1 MIKTISWQ
9 TLYYRLLIVLF
20 FIIVFAVALY
30 FPKISDLFF
39 AQQNIIHVYTFNDMI
54 TEDAVAEFKKKTG
67 ITAKLKYFD
76 ANDELL
82 AQFKINKGEGYDLII
97 ASDFAIDTLIKD
109 QCLQKIDTSRLQNF
123 KYIDKRF
130 LDHLFDRGNQ
140 YSVPLVWSTYG
151 ILYKKELFDPVLRK
165 RKMEMN
171 WDFVFKDPKTFVPG
185 LDYKICMIN
194 TPRDVVFLTAI
205 GVCGRIHPITEDD
218 VQNIKSALT
227 LQKNWVEVYMFGGV
241 QYYLLGDVVPMAV
254 CDSAAAM
261 NMYNVSDAFRYVIP
275 PKGSIL
281 GIENLSIPVLSEK
294 SEMAHQFIDFLI
306 SKEICLY
313 NSLEYGYNPAN
324 KESYEGID
332 KKFTSDVSFFPDDE
346 TFKRLSPNLISDE
359 ISQEQLEDIWN
370 SVRLT

>member
-1 MIKTISWQ
+1 MRRQ
-9 TLYYRLLIVLF
+9 GQLEPAR
-20 FIIVFAVALY
+20 
-30 FPKISDLFF
+30 DLHSGSF
-39 AQQNIIHVYTFNDMI
+39 Q
-54 TEDAVAEFKKKTG
+54 G
-67 ITAKLKYFD
+67 
-76 ANDELL
+76 
-82 AQFKINKGEGYDLII
+82 
-97 ASDFAIDTLIKD
+97 
-109 QCLQKIDTSRLQNF
+109 
-123 KYIDKRF
+123 RF
-130 LDHLFDRGNQ
+130 Q
-140 YSVPLVWSTYG
+140 
-151 ILYKKELFDPVLRK
+151 
-165 RKMEMN
+165 
-171 WDFVFKDPKTFVPG
+171 
-185 LDYKICMIN
+185 
-194 TPRDVVFLTAI
+194 PRDLPRLPLQGLSAN
-205 GVCGRIHPITEDD
+205 GRGR
-218 VQNIKSALT
+218 A
-227 LQKNWVEVYMFGGV
+227 QKNWVEVYMFGGV